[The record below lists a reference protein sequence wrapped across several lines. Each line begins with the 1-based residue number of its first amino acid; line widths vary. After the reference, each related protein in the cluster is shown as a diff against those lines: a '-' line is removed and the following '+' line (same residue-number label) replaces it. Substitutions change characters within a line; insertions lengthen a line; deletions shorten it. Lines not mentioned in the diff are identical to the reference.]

1 MTSATYIFR
10 ETTRPEP
17 IRDSALTFLRIY
29 DLLISAGFLYIFAS
43 SALIPIGRAIERRSI
58 GAVSVLAIVGL
69 VFFGSICSDASRS
82 WWHIRRVGKYR
93 RRCNSDRSYDLGPS
107 RVRLTIDHLL
117 RAR

>member
-69 VFFGSICSDASRS
+69 VFLGASAQMLVGLGGIFVGWASIA
-82 WWHIRRVGKYR
+82 GAAT
-93 RRCNSDRSYDLGPS
+93 
-107 RVRLTIDHLL
+107 LTAATIWDQVESG
-117 RAR
+117 

>member
-43 SALIPIGRAIERRSI
+43 SALIPIGRAIERGSVRTQRSTLFLDVEMTSNTNVPRTK
-58 GAVSVLAIVGL
+58 ALERTAEFETNLSLCTE
-69 VFFGSICSDASRS
+69 S
-82 WWHIRRVGKYR
+82 
-93 RRCNSDRSYDLGPS
+93 
-107 RVRLTIDHLL
+107 
-117 RAR
+117 